1 MSAVIRQE
9 TVIFALAVLHGAG
22 LTVLYDV
29 LRALRR
35 AFVHGLAAV
44 SAEDFLYWLT
54 AGFLTFA
61 FAFLR
66 TDGVIRGYVAVGMA
80 LGAILYHFTLSSL
93 FVGGLAWIL
102 RMIKKLSAALGRLL
116 SKPVKNICKKCK
128 KLVEFIRKTRY
139 NRKSDEG
146 AKFCRRDRTTASAG
160 SIERMERNIEG
171 KHGARQFR
179 GVKKNDRKKKE
190 AKPE

>member
-9 TVIFALAVLHGAG
+9 TAVFVWAVLHGAG

-35 AFVHGLAAV
+35 AFSHGSAAV
-44 SAEDFLYWLT
+44 SAEDLLYWLT

-80 LGAILYHFTLSSL
+80 LGAVLYHFTLSGV
-93 FVGGLAWIL
+93 FVGGLAWFL
-102 RMIKKLSAALGRLL
+102 RMMKKLSAAFYRLL

-139 NRKSDEG
+139 NEKNGEDAEPCGRG
-146 AKFCRRDRTTASAG
+146 GMATSAG
-160 SIERMERNIEG
+160 SIGRMAR
-171 KHGARQFR
+171 KHGARQFK
-179 GVKKNDRKKKE
+179 GVKKNGRKEKE